1 MHSKEQTITIS
12 SLDPES
18 VISSFQELKQEISVL
33 KTFIENN
40 LVNSKSEEVEL
51 WTREQT
57 AKFFKVNISTI
68 RNWSIKGDL
77 QPYYI
82 GDRVY
87 FKSDEVK
94 DALIRSNISINKK

>member
-1 MHSKEQTITIS
+1 MYSKDQTFTIS

-51 WTREQT
+51 
-57 AKFFKVNISTI
+57 
-68 RNWSIKGDL
+68 
-77 QPYYI
+77 
-82 GDRVY
+82 
-87 FKSDEVK
+87 
-94 DALIRSNISINKK
+94 